1 MSFKEMIFRIVG
13 ILCKYRK
20 PIILFVSVFFILI
33 PICINLAFKYD
44 SGIVILQAEWDPS
57 DVLSFYGGILAAG
70 FGIYGVFLSIQ
81 YAQKN
86 YRDDLKNQVL
96 PYFVV
101 TQLRGLS
108 HYNAF
113 ADGLNAKMNSNNS
126 ISQGENGKE
135 QPLYEEFKLTKIYYV
150 IEPTGIKNYID
161 LPPRYKPILEKAGAT
176 WETIAN
182 GSYILQKRP
191 YISFPVEIENVGNG
205 TAIYARIGF
214 NKKEDI
220 PKYLPP
226 IQMKP
231 KETFYIHIFSVLPL
245 ESVHGEYMLNIIYQD
260 IYHNRYEQSFPFT
273 AEEQGYHMDLND
285 KQVCRK
291 D

>member
-1 MSFKEMIFRIVG
+1 MSFKE
-13 ILCKYRK
+13 ILFKIAGLLRKYWK
-20 PIILFVSVFFILI
+20 PIILFILVFFIAI
-33 PICINLAFKYD
+33 PICINLVFKYD
-44 SGIVILQAEWDPS
+44 SGIAILQAKWCAS
-57 DVLSFYGGILAAG
+57 DALSFYGGILAAG
-70 FGIYGVFLSIQ
+70 LGIYGGFLSIQ

-96 PYFVV
+96 PYLVV

-108 HYNAF
+108 RYNAL
-113 ADGLNAKMNSNNS
+113 ADVPDVKTKAKNRPE
-126 ISQGENGKE
+126 ENE
-135 QPLYEEFKLTKIYYV
+135 ADAPLYEEYKLTKIYYV
-150 IEPTGIKNYID
+150 IESAGIKNYID
-161 LPPRYKPILEKAGAT
+161 LPPRYKPILENAGAT

-214 NKKEDI
+214 NKKGDT

-226 IQMKP
+226 IQLKP
-231 KETFYIHIFSVLPL
+231 NETFYIHIFSALPL
-245 ESVHGEYMLNIIYQD
+245 ENVYGEYMLSIIYQD
-260 IYHNRYEQSFPFT
+260 IYHNSYEQSFPFT

-285 KQVCRK
+285 KQVYRE

>member
-1 MSFKEMIFRIVG
+1 MSFKEILFKIVG
-13 ILCKYRK
+13 LLRKYWK
-20 PIILFVSVFFILI
+20 PIALFILLFFIII
-33 PICINLAFKYD
+33 PTCINLAFKYD
-44 SGIVILQAEWDPS
+44 SGIIILQAEWKAS

-70 FGIYGVFLSIQ
+70 LGIYGVFLSIQ

-96 PYFVV
+96 PYLVV

-108 HYNAF
+108 RYNAL
-113 ADGLNAKMNSNNS
+113 AGGPDVEIKAENSS
-126 ISQGENGKE
+126 GESQTEE
-135 QPLYEEFKLTKIYYV
+135 PLYEEYKLTKIYYI
-150 IEPTGIKNYID
+150 IEPNGIKNYID
-161 LPPRYKPILEKAGAT
+161 LPLKYKPILEKAGAK
-176 WETIAN
+176 WETMAN
-182 GSYILQKRP
+182 GCFILQKCP

-214 NKKEDI
+214 NKKGDT

-226 IQMKP
+226 IQLKP
-231 KETFYIHIFSVLPL
+231 KETFYIHIFSALPL
-245 ESVHGEYMLNIIYQD
+245 ESVYGEYMLSIIYQD
-260 IYHNRYEQSFPFT
+260 IYYNRYEQNFPFT

-285 KQVCRK
+285 MQVCRE